1 MKKNLLIAIV
11 ALFSF
16 SNAQAQLPDG
26 SVAPD
31 WTLTDLNGTS
41 HNLYTYLDNGYT
53 VFIDFS
59 ATWCGPC
66 WGYHISGALENLYVD
81 HGPAGMP
88 NVSPTTTDDV
98 MVFFIE
104 GDESTLAALQ
114 GGAGSQGDW
123 ITGTPYPIL
132 PTYAGTNSTQVTSDY
147 EIGYWPTVYKICPD
161 RIVTECGQSSNP
173 YPLVSACP
181 PPASDNND
189 ARTFAYAGETLTCE
203 GNIVPEIMIQNYG
216 IVNLTS
222 LTIQVSVNGNVVSTT
237 PWTGNLAT
245 YATDNITLPALT
257 GLASNDAVTIN
268 TTLPN
273 GVVDAN
279 PANNPAIAFNVT
291 LATQN
296 TDTDVTVQ
304 IVTDAYGSET
314 TWKIKN
320 ATGVTVLS
328 GGP

>member
-1 MKKNLLIAIV
+1 MKKTLLIAIV

-16 SNAQAQLPDG
+16 NNAQAQLPDG

-132 PTYAGTNSTQVTSDY
+132 PTYAGTNSTQD
-147 EIGYWPTVYKICPD
+147 
-161 RIVTECGQSSNP
+161 
-173 YPLVSACP
+173 
-181 PPASDNND
+181 
-189 ARTFAYAGETLTCE
+189 
-203 GNIVPEIMIQNYG
+203 
-216 IVNLTS
+216 
-222 LTIQVSVNGNVVSTT
+222 
-237 PWTGNLAT
+237 
-245 YATDNITLPALT
+245 
-257 GLASNDAVTIN
+257 
-268 TTLPN
+268 
-273 GVVDAN
+273 
-279 PANNPAIAFNVT
+279 
-291 LATQN
+291 
-296 TDTDVTVQ
+296 
-304 IVTDAYGSET
+304 
-314 TWKIKN
+314 
-320 ATGVTVLS
+320 
-328 GGP
+328 